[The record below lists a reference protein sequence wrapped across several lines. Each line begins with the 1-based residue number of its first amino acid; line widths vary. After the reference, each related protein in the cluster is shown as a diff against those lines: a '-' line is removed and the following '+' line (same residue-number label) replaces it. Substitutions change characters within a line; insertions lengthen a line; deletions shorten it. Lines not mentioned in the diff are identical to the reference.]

1 MTKSAK
7 GTVSKPGRNVRQ
19 KSGLNRA
26 ILNQGW
32 GEFLFCLEY
41 KLALKGGILERVS
54 PQYTSQTCPICGHVS
69 KDNRK
74 TQSEFKCVH
83 CGHTANAD
91 SNAAQN
97 ILLAGLASI
106 AREANSTDGNT
117 SQAVGSANPPK
128 LICACAG

>member
-1 MTKSAK
+1 MVKNHDVICVEDLCIKNMTKSAK

-54 PQYTSQTCPICGHVS
+54 PQYTSQTCPICG
-69 KDNRK
+69 K
-74 TQSEFKCVH
+74 
-83 CGHTANAD
+83 
-91 SNAAQN
+91 
-97 ILLAGLASI
+97 
-106 AREANSTDGNT
+106 
-117 SQAVGSANPPK
+117 
-128 LICACAG
+128 

>member
-54 PQYTSQTCPICGHVS
+54 PQYTSQTCP
-69 KDNRK
+69 K
-74 TQSEFKCVH
+74 
-83 CGHTANAD
+83 CGHTEKANRNKKIHLFCYLIQLSFLD
-91 SNAAQN
+91 TLV
-97 ILLAGLASI
+97 LLLYFLL
-106 AREANSTDGNT
+106 N
-117 SQAVGSANPPK
+117 
-128 LICACAG
+128 L